1 MTELLVAFAIIILFV
16 IYKTINNAV
25 KEFFSIYKRK
35 TVLER
40 YPERYFILEKCKDI
54 AFSKIWREDLI
65 VIAESNFNIGS
76 KDLDKPMK
84 KYLDLLTELL
94 GPELLSEFSYIHG
107 SLESFIY
114 NLTAE
119 FIQLVV
125 DKEVT
130 LKSRIMNEDTPA
142 EEIMK
147 RYNDLTH
154 KQ

>member
-1 MTELLVAFAIIILFV
+1 MIDITNIIIILALV
-16 IYKTINNAV
+16 IIYKLVNNAV
-25 KEFFSIYKRK
+25 KEFFGIYKRK

-76 KDLDKPMK
+76 KDLEKPMK
-84 KYLDLLTELL
+84 KYLDLVTELV
-94 GPELLSEFSYIHG
+94 GPELLNDFTYIHG
-107 SLESFIY
+107 SLESFVY
-114 NLTAE
+114 SLSAE
-119 FIQLVV
+119 FIQSVV

-130 LKSRIMNEDTPA
+130 LKSRLMNEDTPI

-147 RYNDLTH
+147 KYNDLTH